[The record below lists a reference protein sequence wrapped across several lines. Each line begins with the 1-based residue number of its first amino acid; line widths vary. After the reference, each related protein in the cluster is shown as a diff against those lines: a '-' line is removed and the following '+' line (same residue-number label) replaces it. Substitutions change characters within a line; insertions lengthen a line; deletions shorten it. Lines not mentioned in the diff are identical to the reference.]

1 MAKKEFIEDESLI
14 ELANKVIED
23 NNLDYLNGVR
33 IKYLLVTPQ
42 ISKTCVGRCIKSS
55 VELKYFSETDYLIE
69 FSNKVWE
76 KIDEKTKEFVMLHE
90 LKHILIINKEDG
102 ETVMSLAPHDVQD
115 FSSILKKYG
124 VDWFTNFS
132 TQVSSIQDMTPTEK
146 DKISI

>member
-23 NNLDYLNGVR
+23 NNLDYLNGIR
-33 IKYLLVTPQ
+33 IKYLLVSPQ
-42 ISKTCVGRCIKSS
+42 ISKTCVGRCIRSS
-55 VELKYFSETDYLIE
+55 AELKYFAETDYLIE

-76 KIDEKTKEFVMLHE
+76 KIDEKTKEIVMLHE

-124 VDWFTNFS
+124 VDWFSNFS
-132 TQVSSIQDMTPTEK
+132 TQVSSVQDMTPAEK